1 MLIHSKCIILRLYH
15 YYVKINLLILIFK
28 KSILSYGYVTSV
40 TVLKSLSLQK
50 GNNMLNYFFITPL
63 MEFLNFVSYLGLI
76 LEYIFLTW
84 FPPIDNQLTQ
94 QLFCWISH
102 WIHHSFVI
110 TSSFIPVLYILESV
124 PMIFLFY

>member
-50 GNNMLNYFFITPL
+50 GNNMLNYFFYNSSNGIFKL
-63 MEFLNFVSYLGLI
+63 CELLGINFGVYLSNLISSYR
-76 LEYIFLTW
+76 
-84 FPPIDNQLTQ
+84 
-94 QLFCWISH
+94 
-102 WIHHSFVI
+102 
-110 TSSFIPVLYILESV
+110 
-124 PMIFLFY
+124 